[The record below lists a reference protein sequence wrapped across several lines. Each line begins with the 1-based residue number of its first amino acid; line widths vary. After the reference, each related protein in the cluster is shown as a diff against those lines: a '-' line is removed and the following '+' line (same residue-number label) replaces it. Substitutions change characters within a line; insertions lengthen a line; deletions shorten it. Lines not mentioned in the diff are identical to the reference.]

1 MDIECAPVACPCCGS
16 NDKIQ
21 VADKLPNL
29 KRKGSTQLFSFS
41 ECKACGLA
49 YLDPRPVRLSDC
61 YESDYEKHEARDK
74 KPSAWKIFSRHL
86 MHRIYLGYPPSPGP
100 LGAAMKTFWKKR
112 WEEYSQKHGHML
124 IPWAG
129 TGKGRLL
136 DVGSGAGDK
145 TVKYAHVGWKV
156 TGVETTAEAAEQGR
170 KVHGLDIRAGTLE
183 EQKFPDESFDAAV
196 LNCVLEHVPAPVE
209 LLKEVYRLLAP
220 KGVAVIDVPNFES
233 KLRETFGPAWTQY
246 SIPEHFS
253 IPTEKTLR
261 MMAERAGFKVL
272 KIEHRCSMGLYQ
284 LAQATAKTLNVE
296 TKGLPTAKPEIEAWF
311 ANECPSPKGELM
323 LMWAEKSP

>member
-1 MDIECAPVACPCCGS
+1 MDIQTAPVSCPCCGS
-16 NDKIQ
+16 NDKTQ
-21 VADKLPNL
+21 LATQLQNL
-29 KRKGSTQLFSFS
+29 KRKGSTQHFSFS
-41 ECKACGLA
+41 QCNACGLA
-49 YLDPRPVRLSDC
+49 YLDPRPINLSDC

-74 KPSAWKIFSRHL
+74 KPGAWKIFSRHL
-86 MHRIYLGYPPSPGP
+86 MHRIFLNYPPNPGL
-100 LGAAMKTFWKKR
+100 LGALFKNLWKAR
-112 WEEYSQKHGHML
+112 WQEYSEKHGHML

-129 TGKGRLL
+129 AGKGRLL

-183 EQKFPDESFDAAV
+183 EQKFPDGSFDAAV

-209 LLKEVYRLLAP
+209 LLKEVHRLLAP
-220 KGVAVIDVPNFES
+220 KGVVVIDVPNFES
-233 KLRETFGPAWTQY
+233 RLREVFGPAWTQY

-272 KIEHRCSMGLYQ
+272 KVEHRCSMGLNQ
-284 LAQATAKTLNVE
+284 LAHATAKSLNIPVN
-296 TKGLPTAKPEIEAWF
+296 GLPSAKSEIETWF
-311 ANECPSPKGELM
+311 KRECPPPKGELM
-323 LMWAEKSP
+323 LMWAEKA